1 MENFVDITPV
11 NAIFEDV
18 TISGIIVAIVT
29 NYCFINCSVYN
40 NSSVDNRGYVSNS
53 GSGSCWNSNSYSRSS
68 SCSSNRTSLTLCGKE
83 HLDLYFYALK

>member
-53 GSGSCWNSNSYSRSS
+53 GSSSYSRSS

-83 HLDLYFYALK
+83 HLDLCFYALK